1 MSGSAVLAVGPG
13 IAKEPGFAEKSFAVM
28 VLLYSTGAFLP
39 LLQAGLNRG
48 SDVWTG
54 GLLTNALWISVYCVS
69 LFLLLRNFD
78 APFAGVKGNWV
89 ILVLLSLATASILWS
104 DAPILTLLRC
114 IALYGTTVISLYFS
128 CRYGTRELMTLS
140 AWALGIAGTCSVF
153 FVIFF
158 PGYGI
163 GSGDVQGDWLGIYG
177 QKNNLG
183 ATMSIGFLVS
193 LLLFRFT
200 RPRRYRYL
208 FLAVFMLIVVF
219 RSDST
224 SSLVIC
230 AVLPVVIWA
239 SRVTFAPSPRQRW
252 RRIGV
257 VVLALSLVW
266 VVALNF
272 EGVTEALGRDAQLT
286 GRTTIWVLVYQAIQ
300 EKPLLG
306 YGYQA
311 FWRGD
316 EGPGGDIWEK
326 IGQNLFYSHNGVL
339 EVWLG
344 LGLVGVLAFT
354 ATFVFLIVKT
364 LHLLRKRLCLDSVWP
379 WLFLCYLFLSNLTEA
394 SFMRSN
400 TLPWILFSIV
410 VLGFS
415 RDIKISPSKLVL

>member
-1 MSGSAVLAVGPG
+1 
-13 IAKEPGFAEKSFAVM
+13 
-28 VLLYSTGAFLP
+28 
-39 LLQAGLNRG
+39 
-48 SDVWTG
+48 
-54 GLLTNALWISVYCVS
+54 
-69 LFLLLRNFD
+69 
-78 APFAGVKGNWV
+78 
-89 ILVLLSLATASILWS
+89 
-104 DAPILTLLRC
+104 
-114 IALYGTTVISLYFS
+114 
-128 CRYGTRELMTLS
+128 
-140 AWALGIAGTCSVF
+140 
-153 FVIFF
+153 
-158 PGYGI
+158 
-163 GSGDVQGDWLGIYG
+163 
-177 QKNNLG
+177 
-183 ATMSIGFLVS
+183 
-193 LLLFRFT
+193 
-200 RPRRYRYL
+200 
-208 FLAVFMLIVVF
+208 
-219 RSDST
+219 
-224 SSLVIC
+224 
-230 AVLPVVIWA
+230 
-239 SRVTFAPSPRQRW
+239 
-252 RRIGV
+252 
-257 VVLALSLVW
+257 

-316 EGPGGDIWEK
+316 EGLGGDIWEK
-326 IGQNLFYSHNGVL
+326 IGQNFFYSHNGVL

-364 LHLLRKRLCLDSVWP
+364 LHLLRKRFCLDSVWP